1 MGGNFDSVA
10 RGGASLL
17 GSGLL
22 VLALCADK
30 ERLEAQ
36 QISALWVPDF
46 GRPSPMAFWR
56 PWRPKS
62 GPSRDSL
69 AMPFGS
75 GHRAL
80 AGLLDE
86 PDSSP
91 AGDPMGALQLLPS
104 LYYTL

>member
-1 MGGNFDSVA
+1 MGIFDSVA
-10 RGGASLL
+10 RRGGVAA

-30 ERLEAQ
+30 REARGATEFRLVGSGFRQ
-36 QISALWVPDF
+36 HWSY
-46 GRPSPMAFWR
+46 GFWR